1 MTNLKGYIT
10 NTDIDAERVIAEYHG
25 LWEERVFRI
34 SKGTLEMYPMFHF
47 TDRRIE
53 AHVCTCF
60 IVCKIYKELERL
72 VGFNKIAMSV
82 DHVLDAAKTITTIRI
97 KMPENGS
104 CFTKTLFLT
113 EKHLAIKTL
122 CNQPE
127 SVS

>member
-1 MTNLKGYIT
+1 MHLLHRLQNIQ
-10 NTDIDAERVIAEYHG
+10 
-25 LWEERVFRI
+25 
-34 SKGTLEMYPMFHF
+34 
-47 TDRRIE
+47 
-53 AHVCTCF
+53 
-60 IVCKIYKELERL
+60 ELERL

>member
-1 MTNLKGYIT
+1 MHLL
-10 NTDIDAERVIAEYHG
+10 H
-25 LWEERVFRI
+25 L
-34 SKGTLEMYPMFHF
+34 
-47 TDRRIE
+47 
-53 AHVCTCF
+53 
-60 IVCKIYKELERL
+60 CKIYKELERL

-122 CNQPE
+122 VTSPR
-127 SVS
+127 VSPDFGNALTKSGR

>member
-1 MTNLKGYIT
+1 M
-10 NTDIDAERVIAEYHG
+10 
-25 LWEERVFRI
+25 ERVFRI

-47 TDRRIE
+47 TERRLE
-53 AHVCTCF
+53 AHVCTC
-60 IVCKIYKELERL
+60 
-72 VGFNKIAMSV
+72 FNKIAMSV